1 MSLLL
6 EQVNEPVYAVDS
18 SSGTQNQIS
27 KYILKCEF
35 CLWKISFYEP
45 TESMYLDNKNMKCP
59 MCKEIGKKSLKIL
72 Q

>member
-6 EQVNEPVYAVDS
+6 EQINERVYAVDS
-18 SSGTQNQIS
+18 NKNSQNQIL
-27 KYILKCEF
+27 KYILKCES

-45 TESMYLDNKNMKCP
+45 TESIYLDNKNMKCP
-59 MCKEIGKKSLKIL
+59 MCKETGKKSLKIL

>member
-6 EQVNEPVYAVDS
+6 EQVNEPAFAVDS
-18 SSGTQNQIS
+18 NSSTQNQIL
-27 KYILKCEF
+27 KYVLKCES

-45 TESMYLDNKNMKCP
+45 TESIYLDNKNMKCP
-59 MCKEIGKKSLKIL
+59 MCKEIGKRSLKIL